1 MPIATEFSVRL
12 DNRPGILANICTALA
27 ERGVNIIAF
36 QSVPSQKTVLV
47 CLVTDNA
54 LVAQSVLDREGI
66 VYTEA
71 EVAQVKLANRPGE
84 LARVARQL
92 SDDNINIKYAY
103 FGVESGTNAPLVILG
118 ITELSRA
125 VSILDQAAA
134 A

>member
-12 DNRPGILANICTALA
+12 DNRPGFLGNICTALA

-54 LVAQSVLDREGI
+54 LVAQSTLDREGI

-92 SDDNINIKYAY
+92 GEANINIKYAY
-103 FGVESGTNAPLVILG
+103 FGVESGTNSPLVILG

-125 VSILDQAAA
+125 VSILHQAAA